1 MQKKYRIIFVMANGK
16 EIKIYRS
23 SESKES
29 ALEEFGE
36 KREYYEYRESERL
49 IRIFRENICWM
60 EIKELEGDEL

>member
-1 MQKKYRIIFVMANGK
+1 MKKKYRITFVMANGK

-23 SESKES
+23 SKSKES

-36 KREYYEYRESERL
+36 KKEYYEYRESERL

-60 EIKELEGDEL
+60 EIKELGEDEF

>member
-23 SESKES
+23 SESKER

-60 EIKELEGDEL
+60 EIKELGEDEF